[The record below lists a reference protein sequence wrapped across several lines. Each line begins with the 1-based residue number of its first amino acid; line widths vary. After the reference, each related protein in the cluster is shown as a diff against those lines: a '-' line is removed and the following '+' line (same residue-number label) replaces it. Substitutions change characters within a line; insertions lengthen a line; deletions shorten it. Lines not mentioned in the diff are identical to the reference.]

1 MSRIDHKSGFG
12 FNTDSASNKTYFIKR
27 NNIEY
32 QVNLD
37 QIPYYVQQNLGL
49 ISTYLPQPIEGLISS
64 VDNNTGLIYSIDK
77 SNENEPFFSI
87 FDPVSRFGFNSTRY
101 YFFKEGQSSISQMHY
116 FNQEHGNQ
124 YIIPSYNIPED
135 IKNLLQIGIRNN
147 INPDFILPIDNP
159 ISEESSYIIDQ
170 IPTIA
175 ESPNIIINVEEDKT
189 KGFNFNIDSDGKKN
203 YFITRNFDNYQ
214 VNLEQIPFDIQENLG
229 LRDKNMPIPRG
240 GSTFSFDSNRGL
252 IYSKNNS
259 IRYVPFSIFDPVS
272 RYGFR
277 GYRLNPPNTNDIYY
291 FTQNQEGIQTK
302 VASYFLPEDV
312 KNNLQDGIR
321 DNISQDFIL
330 PEEPT
335 PTFLPSSD
343 NDPRCPPKCFQ
354 CECDDNKKK
363 INQSKF
369 NLVKNNPD
377 PKYPNGCS
385 KVSCSCIK
393 CKKNIIL
400 TPSITPR
407 PQGLTDP
414 KGPSTLAPRIT
425 PTLTPRITPTLAPGI
440 IPTLAPGI
448 TPTILSRITPI
459 FAPGIITDIVPSFW
473 KQYEYIILIVIVLVI
488 IMIIYFFMSG
498 KKEEEE

>member
-12 FNTDSASNKTYFIKR
+12 FNTDSDGNKTYFIKR

-49 ISTYLPQPIEGLISS
+49 ISTYLPQHLNGLISS
-64 VDNNTGLIYSIDK
+64 VDNNTGLIYSIDN
-77 SNENEPFFSI
+77 SMENKPFSI
-87 FDPVSRFGFNSTRY
+87 FDPVSRYGFNDTRY
-101 YFFKEGQSSISQMHY
+101 YLLSEGQISISSMHY
-116 FNQEHGNQ
+116 FYQEYGNHN
-124 YIIPSYNIPED
+124 IIPSYNIPED

-147 INPDFILPIDNP
+147 INPDFILPIDNA
-159 ISEESSYIIDQ
+159 ISEE
-170 IPTIA
+170 A
-175 ESPNIIINVEEDKT
+175 PNIIINEKEDKT
-189 KGFNFNIDSDGKKN
+189 KGFNFNIDSNGKKN
-203 YFITRNFDNYQ
+203 YFITRNDVNFQ

-240 GSTFSFDSNRGL
+240 GSIFSFNSNSGL

-259 IRYVPFSIFDPVS
+259 IRYGPFSIFDPVN
-272 RYGFR
+272 RYGFS
-277 GYRLNPPNTNDIYY
+277 GYRISSPNKDFIYY

-321 DNISQDFIL
+321 ENISEDFIL
-330 PEEPT
+330 PEEQVPS
-335 PTFLPSSD
+335 FLPSSD
-343 NDPRCPPKCFQ
+343 NDPRCPPICFQ
-354 CECDDNKKK
+354 CECDDNKKFS
-363 INQSKF
+363 NQSKF

-385 KVSCSCIK
+385 KVSCSCKK

-400 TPSITPR
+400 TPSITPRITPRPQGLTDPKGPSVLTPSITPTLAPGIIPTLAPGITPR

-425 PTLTPRITPTLAPGI
+425 PTLAPGI
-440 IPTLAPGI
+440 IPTFSP
-448 TPTILSRITPI
+448 
-459 FAPGIITDIVPSFW
+459 DINPSFW
-473 KQYEYIILIVIVLVI
+473 KQYQSIIIIFVILVI
-488 IMIIYFFMSG
+488 IMIMYFLMSG
-498 KKEEEE
+498 KREEE